1 MIKDAKDHIII
12 NITDTSQFD
21 DNNLAN
27 GLLTS
32 EAVRP
37 SEAVTPIEGEIS
49 PPQNQILLET
59 NNNNMNNG
67 PNTFIP
73 LTAIVQSPKT
83 NKQHKRENTSCCGSE
98 PSDTD
103 AEEEEEEESDNE
115 DGGGTEYEGGVEEIS
130 NSSLANSQLNM
141 NKIKYKKITY
151 NEVKIQY
158 NQSYEPDLVHRYSSA
173 LDILASYLKG
183 QKTIYMEAR
192 SNSVNTLNIL
202 MLPAIFLSALLS
214 VLQSTQL
221 TCSDYGKLML
231 AGIAA
236 FIAFILSIINY
247 LKLDATSEAHKISSH
262 KYDKLQTNVEFQSG
276 QVLLFSDPLLAADH
290 IDKQLQEQ
298 KQLLKTTCTENTFEK
313 RRKWISAKTRTYASE
328 LYTQRQQVEKTFIS
342 DMAEKIRSIEEKIAE
357 IKETNQF
364 LIPRNIRYKYPII
377 YNTNIFSIIKKIDD
391 YKAKT
396 LTYLK
401 NIKNEL
407 RFLNALQKK
416 GNYIIN
422 TQHNQRYSFLF
433 KQKKYII
440 HTLLFLNTAYSMID
454 KVFQQEI
461 TNGKLK
467 QTHWVRFKLY
477 DWFKLCC
484 CTNIEYLLPA
494 NYMNPEKSGGNILEK
509 LMGFEKEFDIMETDS
524 DTETDTEID
533 MHLNAS
539 AKK

>member
-1 MIKDAKDHIII
+1 MPKDAKYEKESNEHIII
-12 NITDTSQFD
+12 NITDTSHLD
-21 DNNLAN
+21 DHSLINEV
-27 GLLTS
+27 LTRETVAS
-32 EAVRP
+32 
-37 SEAVTPIEGEIS
+37 SPIKTQLI
-49 PPQNQILLET
+49 ET
-59 NNNNMNNG
+59 HIHNTSG

-73 LTAIVQSPKT
+73 LTSVVHSLNT
-83 NKQHKRENTSCCGSE
+83 NKEHKRENNSCCGSE

-103 AEEEEEEESDNE
+103 AEEEEEEDEESDNDNGGGAE
-115 DGGGTEYEGGVEEIS
+115 DGEEPEEEIS

-141 NKIKYKKITY
+141 NKIKYIKITY

-192 SNSVNTLNIL
+192 ANSVNTLNIL

-214 VLQSTQL
+214 VLQSSQL
-221 TCSDYGKLML
+221 SCSEYGKLIL

-247 LKLDATSEAHKISSH
+247 LKLDATAEAHKISSH
-262 KYDKLQTNVEFQSG
+262 KYDKLQTAVEFQSG

-298 KQLLKTTCTENTFEK
+298 KQLLKSTCTENNAEK
-313 RRKWISAKTRTYASE
+313 RRKWISAKTRTCASE
-328 LYTQRQQVEKTFIS
+328 LYTERQQVEKTFIA
-342 DMAEKIRSIEEKIAE
+342 DMAQKIRIIEEKITE

-416 GNYIIN
+416 SNYIIN
-422 TQHNQRYSFLF
+422 SHHNQRYSFLF

-461 TNGKLK
+461 MNGKLK
-467 QTHWVRFKLY
+467 QTHWIRFKLY

-484 CTNIEYLLPA
+484 CTNIEYLLPM

-524 DTETDTEID
+524 DTETDID
-533 MHLNAS
+533 IHLNAS